1 PEAQQR
7 SALILITTA
16 DKKLLQVR
24 LVPILLQKSAIL
36 VARGLAE
43 FYGTASDDPPLGS
56 GRHLTGEP

>member
-1 PEAQQR
+1 M
-7 SALILITTA
+7 SALAHFVDSGQTFPE
-16 DKKLLQVR
+16 VR
-24 LVPILLQKSAIL
+24 EVPILLQKSAIL